1 MGRNSAIK
9 LKVTPLQFEK
19 KFIDQEDMSHIP
31 VKLYIQK
38 KNGVG
43 GHTINCIISN
53 PAFEETTSVATSQE
67 GDGKKKHL
75 FGKKIR
81 KGLKTASNLSQG
93 AALGLAMTPGM
104 EEFAPVMEGVALG
117 SSVLAGA
124 GHKKKKVPRYAL
136 KAKKKNLDEY
146 LN

>member
-1 MGRNSAIK
+1 MSRNSAIK

-19 KFIDQEDMSHIP
+19 KFIDQDNMSHIP

-53 PAFEETTSVATSQE
+53 PAFEETTSVAISQE
-67 GDGKKKHL
+67 GGGKKKHL
-75 FGKKIR
+75 FGKKVR
-81 KGLKTASNLSQG
+81 KGLKTAANISQG

-104 EEFAPVMEGVALG
+104 EEFAPVAEGVALG

-136 KAKKKNLDEY
+136 KVKKNLDEF

>member
-9 LKVTPLQFEK
+9 LKVTPIQFEK

-53 PAFEETTSVATSQE
+53 PAFEEKTSVAPSQE
-67 GDGKKKHL
+67 GNGHKKHL

-81 KGLKTASNLSQG
+81 KGLKTTSNLSQG
-93 AALGLAMTPGM
+93 AALGLAMTPGL
-104 EEFAPVMEGVALG
+104 EEFSPIAEGISLGTTAL
-117 SSVLAGA
+117 SGA

-136 KAKKKNLDEY
+136 KAKKKSLEEF

>member
-1 MGRNSAIK
+1 MSRNTAIK
-9 LKVTPLQFEK
+9 LKCTPLQFEK
-19 KFIDQEDMSHIP
+19 KFIDQEEMSHIP

-53 PAFEETTSVATSQE
+53 PAFEETTSVAPSQA
-67 GDGKKKHL
+67 GNGKKKHL

-81 KGLKTASNLSQG
+81 KGLKTVSNISQG
-93 AALGLAMTPGM
+93 AALGLAMTPGL
-104 EEFAPVMEGVALG
+104 EEFAPVAESVSLGTTAL
-117 SSVLAGA
+117 SGA
-124 GHKKKKVPRYAL
+124 GHKKKKFPRYAL
-136 KAKKKNLDEY
+136 KAKKKSLEEF

>member
-1 MGRNSAIK
+1 MSRNTAIK
-9 LKVTPLQFEK
+9 LKCTPLQFEK
-19 KFIDQEDMSHIP
+19 KFIDQDDMSHIP

-53 PAFEETTSVATSQE
+53 PAFEETTSVATSQA

-81 KGLKTASNLSQG
+81 KGLKTASNISQG

-104 EEFAPVMEGVALG
+104 EEFAPVAEGISLG

-124 GHKKKKVPRYAL
+124 GRRKKVPRYAL
-136 KAKKKNLDEY
+136 KAKKKNLEEF